1 MSSLKS
7 TGSPAWIE
15 RFRQYLAVERRCSAH
30 TLAAYT
36 RDLRA
41 LVFYCERAGLESW
54 AALDSAHLR
63 TFAAKQHAGG
73 LGPRSIQRRL
83 SAVRSF
89 YEFLQREAQVLR
101 EQEARGSR
109 GREPQASRRHPD
121 MATRAGDAIK
131 PADGER
137 EIMTL
142 RSNPGRDV
150 RAPKAARKL
159 PQTLDADQMARLLDI
174 PAGEPFATRD
184 RAIMEL
190 LYSSGLRLAE
200 IVGLDVRA
208 LDLPD
213 RTVRARGKGDKTRVV
228 PVGRVA
234 LRALEQWL
242 TERAALAR
250 PGEQA
255 LFVGR
260 SGRRLGRRAVELRVA
275 YWARRQGL
283 SAHVYPHLFRHS
295 FASHLLESGAEL
307 RGVQELLGHADI
319 ATTQIY
325 THLDFQHLARIYDAT
340 HPRARRSKTR
350 AR

>member
-1 MSSLKS
+1 M
-7 TGSPAWIE
+7 TPATIAWIE
-15 RFRQYLAVERRCSAH
+15 RFRRYLATERQCSPH
-30 TLAAYT
+30 TVSAYM

-41 LVFYCERAGLESW
+41 LAAYCDRSGLESW
-54 AALDSAHLR
+54 SAVDSGHLR
-63 TFAAKQHAGG
+63 AFAARLHAGG

-89 YEFLQREAQVLR
+89 YEFLQREAHALR
-101 EQEARGSR
+101 NAAADEGDPEVAR
-109 GREPQASRRHPD
+109 
-121 MATRAGDAIK
+121 I
-131 PADGER
+131 
-137 EIMTL
+137 

-150 RAPKAARKL
+150 RAPKASRRL
-159 PQTLDADQMARLLDI
+159 PETLDADQMARLLEI
-174 PAGEPFATRD
+174 PAGESLATRD

-200 IVGLDVRA
+200 VVGLDLGS

-213 RTVRARGKGDKTRVV
+213 RTVHVLGKGSKERVV
-228 PVGRVA
+228 PMGRMA
-234 LRALEQWL
+234 IRALEQWL
-242 TERAALAR
+242 GERADLAR
-250 PGEQA
+250 PDEPA

-283 SAHVYPHLFRHS
+283 AAHVYPHLFRHS

-340 HPRARRSKTR
+340 HPRARRAKTP
-350 AR
+350 AK